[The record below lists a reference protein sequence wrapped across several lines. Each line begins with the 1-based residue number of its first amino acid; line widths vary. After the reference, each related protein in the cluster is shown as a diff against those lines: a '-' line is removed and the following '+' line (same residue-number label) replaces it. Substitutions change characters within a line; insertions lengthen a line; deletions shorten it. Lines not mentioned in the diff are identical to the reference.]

1 MRKTVLTL
9 CVPLILAACAHEAT
23 TSPSTES
30 AGGSAKSTAGTSSEH
45 AVNLPRAKPGSL
57 LARVD
62 QSRLRAQLQKAPGP
76 INVRNQCTFHD
87 DTGYHGSNRVEIV
100 NGEVRSLATEISVPD
115 RGSCSFETSGFKQI
129 QRSPSIEMRNAGDG
143 CTVRIWQQ
151 GSQITISYTHC
162 AQRCASAET
171 FKYVWPVLINTSNGS
186 CS

>member
-1 MRKTVLTL
+1 MHKKLLIL
-9 CVPLILAACAHEAT
+9 CVPALLAACAHET
-23 TSPSTES
+23 TTQSNGET
-30 AGGSAKSTAGTSSEH
+30 AGSAEKAGAATSASRT
-45 AVNLPRAKPGSL
+45 VNLPRAKPGSL
-57 LARVD
+57 LSRVD
-62 QSRLRAQLQKAPGP
+62 QSRLRARLQKAPGP
-76 INVRNQCTFHD
+76 INVRNQCTFRD

-151 GSQITISYTHC
+151 GPQITISYTHC

-171 FKYVWPVLINTSNGS
+171 FKYVWPVLINTGNGS

>member
-1 MRKTVLTL
+1 M
-9 CVPLILAACAHEAT
+9 
-23 TSPSTES
+23 
-30 AGGSAKSTAGTSSEH
+30 
-45 AVNLPRAKPGSL
+45 NLPRAKPGSL

-76 INVRNQCTFHD
+76 INVRNQCSFHD
-87 DTGYHGSNRVEIV
+87 DTGYHGTNRVEIV

-129 QRSPSIEMRNAGDG
+129 QRTPSIELRNAGDG

-151 GSQITISYTHC
+151 GPQVTISYTHC

-171 FKYVWPVLINTSNGS
+171 FKYVWPVLINTGS
-186 CS
+186 GTCS